1 MVASI
6 HPEAAVGMKWTL
18 LSTNLILLRAAVSQ
32 HFNSSWG
39 KATGTGRYSLGTV
52 LLIKMVTFLNSSD
65 DGSKIK
71 SFSASLVAVAIS
83 LHVK

>member
-1 MVASI
+1 MAASI
-6 HPEAAVGMKWTL
+6 HPEAAVRMKWVL
-18 LSTNLILLRAAVSQ
+18 LSTSLILLRAAVSQ

-39 KATGTGRYSLGTV
+39 KATGAGRYSLGTV

-71 SFSASLVAVAIS
+71 VSQL
-83 LHVK
+83 LL

>member
-6 HPEAAVGMKWTL
+6 HPEAVVRMKWAL

-32 HFNSSWG
+32 LFNSSWG
-39 KATGTGRYSLGTV
+39 KATGMGRYSLGTV
-52 LLIKMVTFLNSSD
+52 LLIKMVTFLHSSD

-71 SFSASLVAVAIS
+71 SFSASLVAVEIG